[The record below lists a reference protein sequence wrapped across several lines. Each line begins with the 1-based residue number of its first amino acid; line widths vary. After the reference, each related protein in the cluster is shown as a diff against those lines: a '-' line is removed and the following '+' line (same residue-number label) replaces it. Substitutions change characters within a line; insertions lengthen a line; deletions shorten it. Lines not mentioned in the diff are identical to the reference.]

1 MRIYKD
7 ISLNE
12 FEAWSGAEDTM
23 ETLRQLENETG
34 EDVFGIVEGCLE
46 GIVGDTDETEL
57 NDFLWFETDNIAEWL
72 GYEDWEQLE
81 RVANGEDEEEEEEEE
96 IELVYSVGDI
106 VNYNGEKGVITE
118 VDESDKDFP
127 YCVKT
132 DSMEEKQKIYCNGEW
147 CAADELEDWEDEEE

>member
-7 ISLNE
+7 ISLDE

-34 EDVFGIVEGCLE
+34 EDVFGIVETCLE

-72 GYEDWEQLE
+72 GYEDWEALE
-81 RVANGEDEEEEEEEE
+81 RAANGEEEEE
-96 IELVYSVGDI
+96 IELVYSVGDV
-106 VNYNGEKGVITE
+106 VNVNDRKAQI
-118 VDESDKDFP
+118 DKIDYTDRDLP
-127 YCVKT
+127 YYVKYIDG
-132 DSMEEKQKIYCNGEW
+132 DSLEALSFEW
-147 CAADELEDWEDEEE
+147 CGADELTDWEEEE